1 MFNLRIF
8 VLELENDIAIFKIKA
23 LELAL
28 LQSLVEFLKFETK
41 NDLTVIL
48 GLQFENNI
56 ATLLIQHTRICL
68 IRNFCE
74 ILKMS
79 KFAIKNALF
88 GFF

>member
-74 ILKMS
+74 KMKIS
-79 KFAIKNALF
+79 KFGTKSVLS
-88 GFF
+88 